1 MLLSH
6 CIKPKTFL
14 KFSFTLID
22 SIISTLPFAIFNF
35 LCFSSIINADFN
47 IGHYLHCGQHWKQT
61 TMGFLHQGNLSEVQ
75 FGVVKEGRKRPQWKD
90 QYSVQVRLCEISW
103 TTTNTQTW
111 PAIDKWQWGFYFG
124 QVYCLSTDVWT
135 AGVLIESPL
144 ICGKFYNLVF
154 SCPDPS
160 ASNAMSESVFSLWH
174 RVYLKNYTPPC
185 PCSDISAL
193 YFVGWRFL
201 KDEYIG
207 LYIGHRDLFL
217 KGWWKHQRK
226 CTLIW
231 WRGHLDPCSLSA
243 RTALRAQT
251 WVVRWSPFQAWL

>member
-154 SCPDPS
+154 FCPRPFCIKRYVWICFFTL
-160 ASNAMSESVFSLWH
+160 AQSLPQELH
-174 RVYLKNYTPPC
+174 T
-185 PCSDISAL
+185 AL
-193 YFVGWRFL
+193 SMLWFLSIIFWRFL

>member
-1 MLLSH
+1 
-6 CIKPKTFL
+6 
-14 KFSFTLID
+14 
-22 SIISTLPFAIFNF
+22 
-35 LCFSSIINADFN
+35 
-47 IGHYLHCGQHWKQT
+47 
-61 TMGFLHQGNLSEVQ
+61 MGFLHQGNLSEVQ

-174 RVYLKNYTPPC
+174 RVYLKNFTPPC
-185 PCSDISAL
+185 PCSDFSAL
-193 YFVGWRFL
+193 YFDVFL
-201 KDEYIG
+201 KMSTLVCTLATGTCSSKAGENTRGNAPWYDGEVTLTPVPSLPGRHLGPKHELLGG
-207 LYIGHRDLFL
+207 LLSKPDCKNL
-217 KGWWKHQRK
+217 KVFQGVGCKHQVSDNPVH
-226 CTLIW
+226 TLKLVETSQGSTSGIF
-231 WRGHLDPCSLSA
+231 S
-243 RTALRAQT
+243 TA
-251 WVVRWSPFQAWL
+251 S